1 MDKERID
8 GFRSAFAPGETLFW
22 QVPAAARERMA
33 FYSENLPRLFSEKI
47 TAVFAVSDHYALEF
61 MRFLQGQGIRVPE
74 DVQIIG
80 FDDTLASRES
90 VPALTTIHQDAEEH
104 TEAWRS
110 LDVSLVCGGVL
121 AALFLLTAGGFPA
134 QVLGLYTADDAILRV
149 GDGVLPHRG
158 VLLSA
163 HGGQH
168 RPVRMAALQGT
179 RRCPLLGKFWRGSGE
194 HRAELSA
201 HLRKAGCPRYGRY
214 RCCHRHAG
222 FPAFEPAFDLDRLC
236 GLPSKGSGTPAHRGD
251 LDTVGG
257 RFMFIFRV
265 QRRA

>member
-1 MDKERID
+1 
-8 GFRSAFAPGETLFW
+8 
-22 QVPAAARERMA
+22 MA

-90 VPALTTIHQDAEEH
+90 VPALTTISIVDQIMIGQLG
-104 TEAWRS
+104 EA
-110 LDVSLVCGGVL
+110 GI
-121 AALFLLTAGGFPA
+121 AA
-134 QVLGLYTADDAILRV
+134 V
-149 GDGVLPHRG
+149 GLPHRG

>member
-8 GFRSAFAPGETLFW
+8 GFRSA
-22 QVPAAARERMA
+22 
-33 FYSENLPRLFSEKI
+33 
-47 TAVFAVSDHYALEF
+47 FAVSDHYALEF

-90 VPALTTIHQDAEEH
+90 VPTLTTIHQDAALRAR
-104 TEAWRS
+104 TAIRRLEALRDGPPPAMPASFCRWS
-110 LDVSLVCGGVL
+110 WWNGKAQGGCHVR
-121 AALFLLTAGGFPA
+121 
-134 QVLGLYTADDAILRV
+134 LYED
-149 GDGVLPHRG
+149 P
-158 VLLSA
+158 
-163 HGGQH
+163 
-168 RPVRMAALQGT
+168 LQN
-179 RRCPLLGKFWRGSGE
+179 
-194 HRAELSA
+194 
-201 HLRKAGCPRYGRY
+201 
-214 RCCHRHAG
+214 RHS
-222 FPAFEPAFDLDRLC
+222 

>member
-1 MDKERID
+1 M
-8 GFRSAFAPGETLFW
+8 
-22 QVPAAARERMA
+22 
-33 FYSENLPRLFSEKI
+33 
-47 TAVFAVSDHYALEF
+47 SDF
-61 MRFLQGQGIRVPE
+61 MRTLCKIAIPVTLQGMLQASFSIVNQIMIGQLGEAGIAAV
-74 DVQIIG
+74 G
-80 FDDTLASRES
+80 LCSNFTLIFS
-90 VPALTTIHQDAEEH
+90 VMSGAVGTVAGILIAQFLGAEEH

-134 QVLGLYTADDAILRV
+134 QVLGLYTAPC
-149 GDGVLPHRG
+149 GGGVLPHRG

-222 FPAFEPAFDLDRLC
+222 RAFYVYFPSTTESLISFSASLRSNAPPSATVTRSSYSVPAVSSVTVLLSSSVIDHSAGSTFAS
-236 GLPSKGSGTPAHRGD
+236 LPSAP
-251 LDTVGG
+251 
-257 RFMFIFRV
+257 
-265 QRRA
+265 